1 MTPYVFSV
9 YPKTDWTYSRSS
21 RDRVEL
27 APGVVAMPNMSR
39 RSLHSQERTTD
50 HLLSHQKEQYTY
62 STPNSVK
69 YRGRALFT
77 DDNYNENYEYTLS
90 TSTTYHKTT
99 TFIRRI
105 TTFFVAV
112 YTTIISVFS
121 RTAEYPGS
129 WLLWF
134 GKKVHGAASL
144 LLLWDTW
151 LLRIWDGR
159 KRNSKVAGLL
169 MLCLVPLLFFGGKFL
184 SFHYVIQ
191 VRVLCVG
198 SKSV

>member
-1 MTPYVFSV
+1 M
-9 YPKTDWTYSRSS
+9 
-21 RDRVEL
+21 EL

-50 HLLSHQKEQYTY
+50 HLLSPQKEQYTY

-69 YRGRALFT
+69 YRRRTLFT
-77 DDNYNENYEYTLS
+77 DDNYNENYEYTVS
-90 TSTTYHKTT
+90 TSTSYYKTT

-112 YTTIISVFS
+112 YTTILSVFY

-134 GKKVHGAASL
+134 GKKVHGAASQ

-159 KRNSKVAGLL
+159 RKNNKIAGLL

-184 SFHYVIQ
+184 SLGCYLQ
-191 VRVLCVG
+191 VRVQCVG
-198 SKSV
+198 SRSV